1 MDGSKSV
8 EFKDE
13 LLGRDIRQ
21 LGRML
26 GDTIRA
32 QHGDEAFNRIENV
45 RQLAIR
51 FRREQDAGAQAQ
63 LEDALHALSPDET
76 SQLIRAFGY
85 FSLLSNI
92 AEDQHHSRRSRA
104 HLLAGSAPRL
114 GSLAK
119 AVQNVVS
126 AGRTEAFGDFFA
138 EAHISPVF
146 TAHPTE
152 VQRKSTLNC
161 QMAIARELD
170 ERDRVQMTPEEQ
182 EQNDEALAR
191 GIHTLWQTRLLR
203 TAKLSVL
210 DEVENGLSFFDRTIL
225 SGLPQLYS
233 TLQDMLAKQG
243 MEFKLGAKVTKAET
257 TGAGVTLTVEPAK
270 GGAAETLEAD
280 VVLVSIGR
288 RPFVQGLGLDK
299 VGVKM
304 TERGRIAVDGHFQ
317 TSVPGIYAIG
327 DVIDGPMLA
336 HKASEDG
343 VACVETLAGQKGH
356 VNWDLVPS
364 IIYTQ
369 PEVAWVGKTEEQ
381 LKAAGVAYKVGKYPF
396 TADPRSRA
404 NGATEGFVKVL
415 ADKAS
420 DKVLGVHI
428 FGAEAGT
435 MIGEAAMAM
444 EFSAS
449 AEDIGRVCHAHPTV
463 NEALKEAALAAWD
476 KPIHL

>member
-1 MDGSKSV
+1 MANESFDLVVIGAGPGGYVAAIRASQLGLKVAVVEKRATLGGTCLNVGCIPSKALLQSSHLFEEAGHDLAVHGVVVAAPKLDFAQLMKRKNEVVEATTKGVAFLFKKNKIASYNGAGRIEAPGSVAVLGDDGAVKETLSAKNILIATGSEVTPLPGVTIDEKKIVSSTGALELSDVPKRLVVVGAGIIGLELGSVWRRLGAEVTVV
-8 EFKDE
+8 EFLD
-13 LLGRDIRQ
+13 
-21 LGRML
+21 
-26 GDTIRA
+26 
-32 QHGDEAFNRIENV
+32 RI
-45 RQLAIR
+45 
-51 FRREQDAGAQAQ
+51 
-63 LEDALHALSPDET
+63 
-76 SQLIRAFGY
+76 
-85 FSLLSNI
+85 
-92 AEDQHHSRRSRA
+92 
-104 HLLAGSAPRL
+104 
-114 GSLAK
+114 
-119 AVQNVVS
+119 
-126 AGRTEAFGDFFA
+126 
-138 EAHISPVF
+138 
-146 TAHPTE
+146 
-152 VQRKSTLNC
+152 
-161 QMAIARELD
+161 
-170 ERDRVQMTPEEQ
+170 TPGV
-182 EQNDEALAR
+182 D
-191 GIHTLWQTRLLR
+191 
-203 TAKLSVL
+203 
-210 DEVENGLSFFDRTIL
+210 DEVTKFLQRT
-225 SGLPQLYS
+225 
-233 TLQDMLAKQG
+233 LAKQG
-243 MEFKLGAKVTKAET
+243 LKFKLGAKVTKAET
-257 TGAGVTLTVEPAK
+257 TDAGVTLTVEPAK

-288 RPFVQGLGLDK
+288 RPYVAGLGLEK
-299 VGVKM
+299 SGVKM

-381 LKAAGVAYKVGKYPF
+381 LKSAGVAYKVGKYPF

-435 MIGEAAMAM
+435 MIAEAAMAM

>member
-1 MDGSKSV
+1 MANESFDLVVIGAGPGGYVAAIRASQLGLKVAVVEKRATLGGTCLNVGCIPSKALLQSSHLFEEAGHDLGAHGVVVAAPTLDFAQLMKRKNEVVEATTKGVAFLFKKNKIASYTGAGRIEAAGSVAVVGDDGAVKETLAAKNILIATGSEVTPLPGVTIDEKKIVSSTGALELSEVPKRLVVVGAGIIGLELGSVWRRLGAEVTVV
-8 EFKDE
+8 EFLD
-13 LLGRDIRQ
+13 
-21 LGRML
+21 
-26 GDTIRA
+26 
-32 QHGDEAFNRIENV
+32 RI
-45 RQLAIR
+45 
-51 FRREQDAGAQAQ
+51 
-63 LEDALHALSPDET
+63 
-76 SQLIRAFGY
+76 
-85 FSLLSNI
+85 
-92 AEDQHHSRRSRA
+92 
-104 HLLAGSAPRL
+104 
-114 GSLAK
+114 
-119 AVQNVVS
+119 
-126 AGRTEAFGDFFA
+126 
-138 EAHISPVF
+138 
-146 TAHPTE
+146 
-152 VQRKSTLNC
+152 
-161 QMAIARELD
+161 
-170 ERDRVQMTPEEQ
+170 TPGV
-182 EQNDEALAR
+182 D
-191 GIHTLWQTRLLR
+191 
-203 TAKLSVL
+203 
-210 DEVENGLSFFDRTIL
+210 DEVTKFLQRT
-225 SGLPQLYS
+225 
-233 TLQDMLAKQG
+233 LAKQG
-243 MEFKLGAKVTKAET
+243 LKFKLGAKVTKAEAT
-257 TGAGVTLTVEPAK
+257 DAGVMLTVEPAK
-270 GGAAETLEAD
+270 GGTAEMLEAD

-288 RPFVQGLGLDK
+288 RPYVAGLGLEK
-299 VGVKM
+299 AGVKM

-369 PEVAWVGKTEEQ
+369 PEVAWVGRTEEQ

-435 MIGEAAMAM
+435 MIAEAAMAM